1 MMAAYKLLYQM
12 DAVSDEQILEAKEF
26 LGYGAY
32 QKRRGVK
39 KAARTLLLA
48 AVIASL
54 LTVSAFAVGYTLHQ
68 RRQASLRDALKIEE
82 NAVSGYVEVEEESA
96 ETAVPAA
103 PEEPRVQVISTM
115 DRGESQVVY
124 FSISPVSREEAERL
138 DCCIHDGVFWMLG
151 CHVDNDPDA
160 GAEAKE
166 SWHEATPYFELGD
179 DREEHLV
186 DVYDPDTGVTFQQLD
201 REYLDKLRMEQAYD
215 EESRSLMLECSF
227 LKQQLDWSR
236 PVYLTVEL
244 SEVSAEPDDKGR
256 YKAEIIRDFGTA
268 PVSTEAADCVTFDF
282 TQEPVTLTNPA
293 NGATL
298 KVLGLKVMPSSAEWR
313 ITHDELERVLGMA
326 GGEEWSAWAAFY
338 DEVFNDSYLLFD
350 DGSEQRLGAANAF
363 PHSDGVATPYS
374 HWGSTIDIRKVS
386 GVRIMGQEYELN

>member
-1 MMAAYKLLYQM
+1 MMDAYKLLYQM
-12 DAVSDEQILEAKEF
+12 DAVSDEQILEAKKF
-26 LGYGAY
+26 LGYGEY

-68 RRQASLRDALKIEE
+68 RRQAALRDALKIEE
-82 NAVSGYVEVEEESA
+82 NAVSGYVEMEEES
-96 ETAVPAA
+96 AVPAA
-103 PEEPRVQVISTM
+103 PEEPHVQVISTM
-115 DRGESQVVY
+115 DKGESQTVY
-124 FSISPVSREEAERL
+124 FSISPVSLEEAEKM
-138 DCCIHDGVFWMLG
+138 DCREHDGVVWMVS

-166 SWHEATPYFELGD
+166 GWHEASPYYRLGED
-179 DREEHLV
+179 VAEHMIEMTNPV
-186 DVYDPDTGVTFQQLD
+186 TGRPMKQPDP
-201 REYLDKLRMEQAYD
+201 EYLDKLRMEQAYD
-215 EESRSLMLECSF
+215 EESRSMMYECDF
-227 LKQQLDWSR
+227 LKQKVDWSR

-244 SEVSAEPDDKGR
+244 SEVSTVPDSEGR
-256 YKAEIIRDFGTA
+256 FEGRLLRNYGTT
-268 PVSTEAADCVTFDF
+268 PVSAEAADFVSFDF
-282 TQEPVTLTNPA
+282 TQKPVALTNPA
-293 NGATL
+293 NGGTL

-313 ITHDELERVLGMA
+313 ITHDELERVLSMS

-350 DGSEQRLGAANAF
+350 DGSEQKLGAANAF

-374 HWGSTIDIRKVS
+374 FWGSTIDLRKVS
-386 GVRIMGQEYELN
+386 GVRIMGQEYELD